1 MGKYVG
7 VLSRCCL
14 LGVDILIFVSVG
26 TQDIPFDRLLK
37 NVEKQIELGN
47 IKEKVI
53 VQAGVT
59 NFKSDKM
66 KIVRFIPM
74 DEFKKIIR
82 ESKII
87 ICHGGVGTI
96 TDGLRNGKIVIACPR
111 LAKYGE
117 HINDHQLQII
127 NNFGDAGFIIS
138 LLDPKDLDKA
148 LEKAKTFK
156 PKMYKSNTESFIKK
170 LSNEIDSM

>member
-1 MGKYVG
+1 MGKYVRT
-7 VLSRCCL
+7 LSKCGL
-14 LGVDILIFVSVG
+14 WGVDILIFVSVG

-37 NVEKQIELGN
+37 SVEKQIELGN

-66 KIVRFIPM
+66 EIVNFIPM
-74 DEFKKIIR
+74 DEFKKIIK

-148 LEKAKTFK
+148 LKKAKTFK
-156 PKMYKSNTESFIKK
+156 PKMYKSNTKNMIQLLENFIDK
-170 LSNEIDSM
+170 N